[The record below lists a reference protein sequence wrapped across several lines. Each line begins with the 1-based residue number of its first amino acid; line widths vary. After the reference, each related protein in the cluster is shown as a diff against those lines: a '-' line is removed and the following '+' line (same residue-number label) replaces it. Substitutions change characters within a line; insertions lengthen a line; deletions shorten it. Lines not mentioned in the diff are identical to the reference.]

1 MQAEIIKLIVFITA
15 YQTVMVLAIVAIN
28 ARKPAPPELV
38 RDGENH
44 WVVR

>member
-1 MQAEIIKLIVFITA
+1 MIEQIIPLVVFFAA

-38 RDGENH
+38 RDGKNH